1 MDRFTRMAN
10 EGKAFLVD
18 GSEDGQQDDAMRDDQ
33 HQQMSDP
40 FVDAARFYHCRP
52 AYPAAAIQWIA
63 DELHLDGRGR
73 MLDVGCGT
81 GYVCLRFAGKFAWII
96 GIDPSEPMLAEAA
109 SIASV
114 RRLAEF
120 EFRRLRAEDLPAGL
134 GTFRL
139 ITFGASF
146 HRVNQEHVT
155 ELVYGMLEPQGG
167 LALLF
172 PPVPWRGDSSWKVA
186 LRQTVKEWTGM
197 TLGGPFEPS
206 QNVIGRSRFGAYKV
220 RSFQED
226 HIWSTAQLVGFL
238 LSTSFCS
245 PAILPARAH
254 EFEMDLA
261 TALLEAHP
269 DGRFPDMLETTVVLS
284 RKP

>member
-1 MDRFTRMAN
+1 MGGMMPDNRQ
-10 EGKAFLVD
+10 EQV
-18 GSEDGQQDDAMRDDQ
+18 
-33 HQQMSDP
+33 SDS
-40 FVDAARFYHCRP
+40 FADAARFYHHRP

-63 DELHLDGRGR
+63 DQLHLDGRGM

-81 GYVCLRFAGKFAWII
+81 GHVCLRFTGKFARII

-109 SIASV
+109 SIASR
-114 RRLAEF
+114 RRLTEF
-120 EFRRLRAEDLPAGL
+120 EFRQLKAEDLPGGL
-134 GTFRL
+134 GLFRL

-146 HRVNQEHVT
+146 HRVNREHVT

-172 PPVPWRGDSSWKVA
+172 PPVPWRGESSWKAA
-186 LRQTVKEWTGM
+186 LRRTVKEWMGM

-206 QNVIGRSRFGAYKV
+206 QNVVGRSSFGTCEV

-226 HIWSTAQLVGFL
+226 HVWSAGELVGFL
-238 LSTSFCS
+238 LSTSLCS
-245 PAILPARAH
+245 PGILGSRTH
-254 EFEMDLA
+254 EFEKDLA
-261 TALLEAHP
+261 AALLRCHP
-269 DGRFPDMLETTVVLS
+269 DGRFHDVLDTTVVLS

>member
-1 MDRFTRMAN
+1 MLDDRDEQAR
-10 EGKAFLVD
+10 
-18 GSEDGQQDDAMRDDQ
+18 
-33 HQQMSDP
+33 DP
-40 FVDAARFYHCRP
+40 FAGAARFYHHRP

-63 DELHLDGRGR
+63 DELRLDGRGR

-81 GYVCLRFAGKFAWII
+81 GHVCLRFAGKFAEII
-96 GIDPSEPMLAEAA
+96 GIDPSEPMLTEAA

-120 EFRRLRAEDLPAGL
+120 EFRRLKAEGLPAGL
-134 GTFRL
+134 GMFRL

-146 HRVNQEHVT
+146 HRVNREHVT

-172 PPVPWRGDSSWKVA
+172 PPVPWRGDSSWKAA
-186 LRQTVKEWTGM
+186 LRRTVKEWTGM
-197 TLGGPFEPS
+197 ALGGPFEPS
-206 QNVIGRSRFGAYKV
+206 QNVVGRSRFGTCEV

-226 HIWSTAQLVGFL
+226 HVWSTAQLIGFL

-245 PAILPARAH
+245 PAILATRAH
-254 EFEMDLA
+254 EFETGLTA
-261 TALLEAHP
+261 ALLRVHP